1 MTSPIN
7 PFFKSWG
14 QSRHLSERNPLL
26 FTSFFNVFE
35 R

>member
-14 QSRHLSERNPLL
+14 QTRHLSERNPL
-26 FTSFFNVFE
+26 SFFFLICFC
-35 R
+35 